1 MAESQIPPVI
11 RQAFDDPAPP
21 SPPEIE
27 PEDDGG
33 DGHHLHIVVPMV
45 SIYGDGAVMLNG
57 WPAVALCAWFN
68 VASFVAIVLAT
79 YGLCLWFS
87 GLSMAWQ
94 WGLAAGAGFVI
105 GCVIG
110 YAADR
115 RRTVKR

>member
-11 RQAFDDPAPP
+11 RQAFDEPAPP
-21 SPPEIE
+21 DPPEMDAD
-27 PEDDGG
+27 DDGG

-94 WGLAAGAGFVI
+94 WGLAAGAGFVT

-110 YAADR
+110 YVTDR